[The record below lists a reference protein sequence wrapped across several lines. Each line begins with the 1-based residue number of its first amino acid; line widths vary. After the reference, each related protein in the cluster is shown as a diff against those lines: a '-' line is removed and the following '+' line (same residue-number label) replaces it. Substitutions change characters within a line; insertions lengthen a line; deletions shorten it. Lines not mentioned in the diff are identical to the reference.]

1 MDMIANRQH
10 KHLFFMALL
19 FTACLSNTSFAQEK
33 SLEIT
38 SRLSHPYMELNKEQ
52 TIFLKIGLKGKTIKP
67 STERAPMNI
76 ALVLDKSGSM
86 NGQKMQDVKRASK
99 MLIDRLGPRDV
110 LSVIVYDNS
119 AKVLVSA
126 TQLTNPESIKSRID
140 SIYAD
145 GGTALY
151 DGVTL
156 GSRELRRFISD
167 NKVNRVLLLSDGMA
181 NVGPSEPHEL
191 AQLGKTLAQ
200 EGVSVSTIGL
210 GLGYNEDL
218 MDQLAA
224 SSDGFHQFAQETHDL
239 SKAFDW
245 QFGKLASIVANDTKV
260 TMNFPRHVQPIRV
273 LGRDGQVK
281 GNSVKVSLNQ
291 VFSSHEVYVLVEAK
305 VMFFYDEKD
314 ILPLADVH
322 VTYHDLGQQTYNTH
336 TDKIVANLTT
346 DQNIVNSAR
355 DMDVII
361 AATEQTAA
369 LEHAEIIKLRD
380 QGKSK
385 EAETRLEVLSLKVN
399 QASEELNSGKLT
411 RYGEILK
418 RQLDDVKN
426 GLDWNKTRKEGTA
439 TLRAVSFGTI

>member
-1 MDMIANRQH
+1 M
-10 KHLFFMALL
+10 FFMALL
-19 FTACLSNTSFAQEK
+19 LTACLSDTSFAQEN

-52 TIFLKIGLKGKTIKP
+52 TVFFKIGLKGKAIKP
-67 STERAPMNI
+67 IAERASINI

-86 NGQKMQDVKRASK
+86 QGQKMDDVKRASK

-119 AKVLVSA
+119 AKVLVPA
-126 TQLTNPESIKSRID
+126 TQLTNPESIKLRID
-140 SIYAD
+140 NIYAD

-191 AQLGKTLAQ
+191 AQLGRTLAQ

-239 SKAFDW
+239 GKAFDW
-245 QFGKLASIVANDTKV
+245 QFGKLASIVANNTKV
-260 TMNFPRHVQPIRV
+260 TLNFPRYVQPIRII
-273 LGRDGQVK
+273 GRDGQVK
-281 GNSVKVSLNQ
+281 DNSVQVELNQ

-305 VMFFYDEKD
+305 VMFFYDEND
-314 ILPLADVH
+314 ILPLADVN
-322 VTYHDLGQQTYNTH
+322 VTYHDLNQQTYINH
-336 TDKIVANLTT
+336 TDKIVANLT
-346 DQNIVNSAR
+346 R
-355 DMDVII
+355 DPKVVSSSRDVDVII

-369 LEHAEIIKLRD
+369 VEHAEIIKLRD
-380 QGKSK
+380 LGQTK
-385 EAETRLEVLSLKVN
+385 EAETRLEMLSSQVN
-399 QASEELNSGKLT
+399 QASVELNSGKLS

-418 RQLDDVKN
+418 RQLEDVKN
-426 GLDWNKTRKEGTA
+426 GLDWNKTRKQGTA
-439 TLRAVSFGTI
+439 TLRAVSFNTI